1 MIAKGL
7 IPAEWQLITII
18 NCYKGKGDASETG
31 KQRGL
36 KLTADFEYSWVF
48 ISKLIRQLGD
58 AVWFHFINSMS

>member
-1 MIAKGL
+1 MIVKGL
-7 IPAEWQLITII
+7 IPTEWQLITII
-18 NCYKGKGDASETG
+18 NCYKAKGDALETA

-36 KLTADFEYSWVF
+36 KLTADSEYSWVF

>member
-1 MIAKGL
+1 MIVKGL

-31 KQRGL
+31 KLRGL